1 MNEEQKKIKLINVIN
16 DIANETLL
24 TEDNKQNYI
33 KQLEKIY
40 TNDFR
45 HEYSEITGV
54 LFSIESIEGRDY
66 LAHKIK
72 DMYEYVEKKLGDDN
86 KPLYTLE
93 FKKSLRKLWDHVNL
107 ENIRMNELARIS
119 ENANKASEKA
129 NSTEEKLK
137 EADIKI
143 SNLNSTIQKINN
155 KTKDFDKKIKGFNQN
170 INSSKKQL
178 NNLHKN
184 MKNST
189 TEFVTILSIFA
200 AIVIGFT
207 GGMTYI
213 SNAIISLGQIGPYRA
228 GVFILLIGIIM
239 FDTIFLLLYMIA
251 KLTDKYIGSIG
262 KCKNGGEFCNT
273 KTIGCCLNRYP
284 YVIFFNASIILLI
297 ISAILLYG
305 VDRYNIISMWVN
317 YFIKDFNWYK
327 LFTLI
332 ATLIITYFT
341 LKQIGIYDK
350 FKNTINKVINYK
362 CNCS

>member
-1 MNEEQKKIKLINVIN
+1 MNDRLKDDALSMIIKNELVKDTN
-16 DIANETLL
+16 IAD
-24 TEDNKQNYI
+24 EDRLNSYIDAFRFIYSDNY
-33 KQLEKIY
+33 
-40 TNDFR
+40 R
-45 HEYSEITGV
+45 HEYSKITRV
-54 LFSIESIEGRDY
+54 LFDIEDPEQRDYISEQLKFISSSIEDQQIQN
-66 LAHKIK
+66 
-72 DMYEYVEKKLGDDN
+72 KLN
-86 KPLYTLE
+86 KL
-93 FKKSLRKLWDHVNL
+93 SDHINL
-107 ENIRMNELARIS
+107 EIIRMRELSRIA
-119 ENANKASEKA
+119 EDAAKASEKA
-129 NSTEEKLK
+129 INIEEKVNESTSKMLEIDK
-137 EADIKI
+137 KILDI
-143 SNLNSTIQKINN
+143 NT
-155 KTKDFDKKIKGFNQN
+155 KTKNFDKKIKGFNQD
-170 INSSKKQL
+170 INGAKKHL
-178 NNLHKN
+178 NTLHKSI
-184 MKNST
+184 KNTT

-262 KCKNGGEFCNT
+262 KCKNGGKFCNT

-297 ISAILLYG
+297 ISVILLYG

-327 LFTLI
+327 LFILI

-341 LKQIGIYDK
+341 LKQIRIYDK